1 MGEEIPAWLKIK
13 NYDGASYLETKNAI
27 ENNNLNTVCIE
38 ANCPNR
44 YECFSKGTATF
55 MILGDTCTRNC
66 RYCNI
71 KKGVPEEIDENEPQ
85 RIADAISKL
94 DLDYAVI
101 TCVTRDDLLDC
112 GAEHF
117 ARTVSAIRRLKPG
130 CRIELLISDL
140 GGDIDALKTIMD
152 SGPDVLNHNIEV
164 ARDLFKEMRP
174 KGDYSL
180 SLEILK
186 AAKRINPKIKTKSGF
201 MIGLGESD
209 EQIMS
214 TIKDLKKAGCD
225 IITIGQ
231 YLRPSKNHAEV
242 KKYYTPKEFE
252 KIEKAAKSLG
262 IRNIVCG
269 PLVRSSYRAGECFN
283 GK

>member
-13 NYDGASYLETKNAI
+13 NYDRASYLETKTAI

-85 RIADAISKL
+85 RIAEAISKL
-94 DLDYAVI
+94 NLDYAVI
-101 TCVTRDDLLDC
+101 TCVTRDDLLDG

-130 CRIELLISDL
+130 CGIELLISDL
-140 GGDIDALKTIMD
+140 GGDIDALKTCLLYT
-152 SGPDVLNHNIEV
+152 SPSP
-164 ARDLFKEMRP
+164 RDRTRYRM
-174 KGDYSL
+174 
-180 SLEILK
+180 
-186 AAKRINPKIKTKSGF
+186 
-201 MIGLGESD
+201 
-209 EQIMS
+209 
-214 TIKDLKKAGCD
+214 
-225 IITIGQ
+225 
-231 YLRPSKNHAEV
+231 PSSA
-242 KKYYTPKEFE
+242 
-252 KIEKAAKSLG
+252 
-262 IRNIVCG
+262 
-269 PLVRSSYRAGECFN
+269 
-283 GK
+283 